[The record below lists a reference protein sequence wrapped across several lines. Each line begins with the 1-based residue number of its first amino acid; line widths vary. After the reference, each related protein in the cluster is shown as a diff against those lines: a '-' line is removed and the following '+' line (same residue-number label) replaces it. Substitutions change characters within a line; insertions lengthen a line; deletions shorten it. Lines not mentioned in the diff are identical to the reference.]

1 MGEILLE
8 AQNKEL
14 AIQAIRKEERY
25 EQKINMLIDAEAWT
39 EAVDETFLK
48 RKHPEFET
56 FVEMIRAKG
65 PPFVEDFIREAHNR
79 KK

>member
-48 RKHPEFET
+48 RSQLLPT
-56 FVEMIRAKG
+56 RPRPPRRAQSSRSASM
-65 PPFVEDFIREAHNR
+65 PRA
-79 KK
+79 